1 MEISAV
7 RRRVQGAIVTAQAR
21 GQERRQRVTEA
32 TQDYGVFL
40 ETVAK
45 PVMQQIANVLKVEGY
60 PFTMSTPGD
69 TVQLSY
75 DRGRDDFI
83 EFALDTSNEHPE
95 VVGRISRSRGS
106 RRIDEERPLKAGA
119 GPAALTEE
127 DILEFVVQALGPWL
141 GR

>member
-7 RRRVQGAIVTAQAR
+7 RRKVQSAIVKAKAR
-21 GQERRQRVTEA
+21 DQERRQRVIEA

-75 DRGRDDFI
+75 DRGREDFI

-95 VVGRISRSRGS
+95 VVGRVSRSRGS
-106 RRIDEERPLKAGA
+106 RRIDEERPLKPDAS
-119 GPAALTEE
+119 PATLTEE
-127 DILEFVVQALGPWL
+127 DVLDFVVSALEPWL